1 MLVLQWASAAVVW
14 AACGTWTA
22 LQVLPAPVAF
32 GASMKTRWP
41 PVAQTAAWVVVL
53 LPVAVLVAVQLWAR
67 AADEA
72 VAPAPVALAALAAAH
87 FG

>member
-1 MLVLQWASAAVVW
+1 
-14 AACGTWTA
+14 
-22 LQVLPAPVAF
+22 
-32 GASMKTRWP
+32 MKTRWP